1 MAFTPVATTDTLET
15 FRTRYNATP
24 LTIVD
29 DSSTSVD
36 ITLATDSLK
45 LSGGTG
51 IASAI
56 SGDTVTFN
64 LSNTGV
70 SAATYGSSTAIP
82 VLAVNAQGQITSAST
97 ASISTDLTLVDDA
110 STSATI
116 SLATDTLKISGG
128 TGTTSSIS
136 GDTVTIN
143 LDNTAVSAGSV
154 GSSSAIPVLTIDA
167 QGRITAAST
176 ASVSSDLT
184 IVDDSSTSET
194 ITLGSETLKFAGG
207 TGITTAITSGT
218 VTISKSGSS
227 AHRTLFKFT
236 ATSGQTTFS
245 GADASSNTLAY
256 STGNF
261 DVFLNGVLLDATDF
275 TASNGT
281 SVVLASAAA
290 ADDILSVLAYQT
302 DSLIQND
309 MNGSELILD
318 VDGDTSLTAD
328 TDDQIDVKIAGADDF
343 QFTANDFTALSG
355 SVISTDTINETTSAS
370 GVTIDSVLLKDGA
383 VDVNGTSDGIILDA
397 DADTTISADT
407 DDQIDIKIGNADEYQ
422 LTATTLD
429 AKGNDIYSL
438 QGKIGSD
445 AGDYLVYT
453 TDTQLDVYVNGN
465 NEFRFEADGDFHADG
480 DVIGFSTTVS
490 DVALKSDIE
499 VIPNALDKLDKI
511 KGYTFTRHNGTTS
524 AGIIAQEL
532 EKVLPEAVKEKK
544 LSLVDG
550 GTYKTV
556 QYDAI
561 HGLLIQAIK
570 ELKNEIRELKS

>member
-445 AGDYLVYT
+445 AGDYIVYT
-453 TDTQLDVYVNGN
+453 TDSQLDVYVNGN

-550 GTYKTV
+550 ETYKTV

-570 ELKNEIRELKS
+570 ELKKEIRELKS

>member
-29 DSSTSVD
+29 DSSTTVD

-64 LSNTGV
+64 LSNSGV

-110 STSATI
+110 SSSATI

-128 TGTTSSIS
+128 TGTTSAIS
-136 GDTVTIN
+136 GDTLTIN
-143 LDNTAVSAGSV
+143 LDNTSVSAGSV

-207 TGITTAITSGT
+207 TGVTTAITSGT
-218 VTISKSGSS
+218 VTISKSTTAS
-227 AHRTLFKFT
+227 RTLFKYT

-245 GADASSNTLAY
+245 GTDANGNTLAY
-256 STGNF
+256 TAGSF

-290 ADDILSVLAYQT
+290 TSDILTVLAYET
-302 DSLIQND
+302 DNLATFD
-309 MNGSELILD
+309 CNGSELILD
-318 VDGDTSLTAD
+318 ADADTSIHAN
-328 TDDQIDVKIAGADDF
+328 TDDQIDIKIAGADDF
-343 QFTANDFTALSG
+343 QFTANDFSVLSG
-355 SVISTDTINETTSAS
+355 STLNIDSGGTLACAGTLSTGFVGKQSMWIPASSMYPNTTSGCADLTQVELSNGPEIKVLDFDPSSDEHAQFTVAFPKEWNEGTVTFQAFFTVTGTNTGTVAWGLSGVAFADNGDQNTAFGTNVVATAKAHSGTSNDLDVSAESGAVTIAGSPSTDELVYFQIMRDVSADNQSGDARLLGIKLFFTTDA
-370 GVTIDSVLLKDGA
+370 L
-383 VDVNGTSDGIILDA
+383 TSD
-397 DADTTISADT
+397 
-407 DDQIDIKIGNADEYQ
+407 
-422 LTATTLD
+422 
-429 AKGNDIYSL
+429 
-438 QGKIGSD
+438 
-445 AGDYLVYT
+445 
-453 TDTQLDVYVNGN
+453 
-465 NEFRFEADGDFHADG
+465 
-480 DVIGFSTTVS
+480 
-490 DVALKSDIE
+490 
-499 VIPNALDKLDKI
+499 
-511 KGYTFTRHNGTTS
+511 
-524 AGIIAQEL
+524 
-532 EKVLPEAVKEKK
+532 
-544 LSLVDG
+544 
-550 GTYKTV
+550 
-556 QYDAI
+556 
-561 HGLLIQAIK
+561 
-570 ELKNEIRELKS
+570 

>member
-70 SAATYGSSTAIP
+70 SATTYGSSTAIP

-184 IVDDSSTSET
+184 IVDDSSTSEV
-194 ITLGSETLKFAGG
+194 ITLGTETLKFAGG

-218 VTISKSGSS
+218 VTISKSGST
-227 AHRTLFKFT
+227 AHRTLFKYT

-245 GADASSNTLAY
+245 GSDANGNTLAY

-275 TASNGT
+275 TATSGT

-290 ADDILSVLAYQT
+290 ASDIFTVLAYQT
-302 DSLIQND
+302 ESIIQND
-309 MNGSELILD
+309 QNGAELILD
-318 VDGDTSLTAD
+318 LDGDTSITAD
-328 TDDQIDVKIAGADDF
+328 TDDQIDVKIGGADDF
-343 QFTANDFTALSG
+343 AFKANSFEVQTG
-355 SVISTDTINETTSAS
+355 SI
-370 GVTIDSVLLKDGA
+370 IDM
-383 VDVNGTSDGIILDA
+383 NGTELVLDA
-397 DADTTISADT
+397 DADTSITADT
-407 DDQIDIKIGNADEYQ
+407 DDTIDIKIAGADEYQ

-429 AKGNDIYSL
+429 AKGNDILSL
-438 QGKIGSD
+438 QGKFGSD
-445 AGDYLVYT
+445 AGDYLVWT

-465 NEFRFEADGDFHADG
+465 NELRLESDGDLHVDN
-480 DVIGFSTTVS
+480 DVIAFSTTIAS

-499 VIPNALDKLDKI
+499 VIPNALDKIDSI
-511 KGYTFTRHNGTTS
+511 QGYTFKKLGKKS

-532 EKVLPEAVKEKK
+532 EKVLPEAVKE
-544 LSLVDG
+544 
-550 GTYKTV
+550 
-556 QYDAI
+556 
-561 HGLLIQAIK
+561 
-570 ELKNEIRELKS
+570 

>member
-15 FRTRYNATP
+15 FRTRYNATNIT
-24 LTIVD
+24 LVD
-29 DSSTSVD
+29 DASTSVD

-45 LSGGTG
+45 ISGGTG
-51 IASAI
+51 TASAI
-56 SGDTVTFN
+56 SGDTLTLN

-70 SAATYGSSTAIP
+70 SAASYGSSTAIP

-110 STSATI
+110 SSSATI

-128 TGTTSSIS
+128 TGTTSAIS
-136 GDTVTIN
+136 GDTLTIN

-184 IVDDSSTSET
+184 IVDDSSTSEV
-194 ITLGSETLKFAGG
+194 ITLGTETLKFAGG
-207 TGITTAITSGT
+207 TGISTAITSGT
-218 VTISKSGSS
+218 VTISKSSS
-227 AHRTLFKFT
+227 TAHRTLFKYT

-245 GADASSNTLAY
+245 GSDANGNTLAY
-256 STGNF
+256 ATGNF

-290 ADDILSVLAYQT
+290 ASDILSVLAYQT
-302 DSLIQND
+302 ESIIQND
-309 MNGSELILD
+309 QNGAELILD
-318 VDGDTSLTAD
+318 LDGDTSLTAD
-328 TDDQIDVKIAGADDF
+328 TDDQIDVKIGGADDF
-343 QFTANDFTALSG
+343 AFKANSFEVQTG
-355 SVISTDTINETTSAS
+355 SI
-370 GVTIDSVLLKDGA
+370 IDM
-383 VDVNGTSDGIILDA
+383 NGTELVLDA
-397 DADTTISADT
+397 DADTSITADT
-407 DDQIDIKIGNADEYQ
+407 DDTIDIKIANADEYQ

-453 TDTQLDVYVNGN
+453 TDTQFDVYVNGN
-465 NEFRFEADGDFHADG
+465 NELRLEADGDLHVDN
-480 DVIGFSTTVS
+480 DVIAFSTTIAS

-499 VIPNALDKLDKI
+499 VIPNALDKIDLI
-511 KGYTFTRHNGTTS
+511 QGYTFNKLGKKT

-532 EKVLPEAVKEKK
+532 EKVLPEAVKEKRLALYDNK
-544 LSLVDG
+544 
-550 GTYKTV
+550 TYKTV
-556 QYDAI
+556 EYDAI

-570 ELKNEIRELKS
+570 ELKDELRELKS

>member
-70 SAATYGSSTAIP
+70 SATTYGSSTAIP

-184 IVDDSSTSET
+184 IVDDSSTSEV
-194 ITLGSETLKFAGG
+194 ITLGTETLKFAGG
-207 TGITTAITSGT
+207 TGVTAALSSGT
-218 VTISKSGSS
+218 VTYSFDGTSF
-227 AHRTLFKFT
+227 TTFVYT

-245 GADASSNTLAY
+245 GADGNGNTLAY
-256 STGNF
+256 SSGKRN
-261 DVFLNGVLLDATDF
+261 VYLNGVLLDESDI

-290 ADDILSVLAYQT
+290 ANDILTVIAFAVNNIAVLDA
-302 DSLIQND
+302 
-309 MNGSELILD
+309 NGSEFVLD
-318 VDGDTSLTAD
+318 ADGDTSITAD
-328 TDDQIDVKIAGADDF
+328 VDDQIDFKVGGSDVGKLNSQVLGAPAVIEMGDDI
-343 QFTANDFTALSG
+343 TANLTITSGKNALAVG
-355 SVISTDTINETTSAS
+355 PLTIAS
-370 GVTIDSVLLKDGA
+370 GVTVTVPTGQ
-383 VDVNGTSDGIILDA
+383 VMVIL
-397 DADTTISADT
+397 
-407 DDQIDIKIGNADEYQ
+407 
-422 LTATTLD
+422 
-429 AKGNDIYSL
+429 
-438 QGKIGSD
+438 
-445 AGDYLVYT
+445 
-453 TDTQLDVYVNGN
+453 
-465 NEFRFEADGDFHADG
+465 
-480 DVIGFSTTVS
+480 
-490 DVALKSDIE
+490 
-499 VIPNALDKLDKI
+499 
-511 KGYTFTRHNGTTS
+511 
-524 AGIIAQEL
+524 
-532 EKVLPEAVKEKK
+532 
-544 LSLVDG
+544 
-550 GTYKTV
+550 
-556 QYDAI
+556 
-561 HGLLIQAIK
+561 
-570 ELKNEIRELKS
+570 

>member
-207 TGITTAITSGT
+207 TGISTAITSGT

-227 AHRTLFKFT
+227 AHRTLFKYT

-245 GADASSNTLAY
+245 GSDANGNTLAY

-445 AGDYLVYT
+445 AGDYIVYT
-453 TDTQLDVYVNGN
+453 TDSQLDVYVNGN

-532 EKVLPEAVKEKK
+532 EKVLPEAVKEKRLALYDNK
-544 LSLVDG
+544 
-550 GTYKTV
+550 TYKTV
-556 QYDAI
+556 EYDAI

>member
-445 AGDYLVYT
+445 AGDYIVYT
-453 TDTQLDVYVNGN
+453 TDSQLDVYVNGN

-480 DVIGFSTTVS
+480 DVIAFSTTIAS

-499 VIPNALDKLDKI
+499 VIPNALDKIDLI
-511 KGYTFTRHNGTTS
+511 QGYTFNKLGKKT

-532 EKVLPEAVKEKK
+532 EKVLPEAVKEKRLALYDNK
-544 LSLVDG
+544 
-550 GTYKTV
+550 TYKTV
-556 QYDAI
+556 EYDAI

>member
-82 VLAVNAQGQITSAST
+82 VLAVNNQGQITSAST

-207 TGITTAITSGT
+207 TGISTAITSGT
-218 VTISKSGSS
+218 VTISKSTST
-227 AHRTLFKFT
+227 AHRTLFKYT

-245 GADASSNTLAY
+245 GSDANGNTLAY
-256 STGNF
+256 TTNNF

-275 TASNGT
+275 TATSGT

-290 ADDILSVLAYQT
+290 ASDILSVLAYQT
-302 DSLIQND
+302 ESIIQND
-309 MNGSELILD
+309 QNGSELILD
-318 VDGDTSLTAD
+318 TDGDTSIT
-328 TDDQIDVKIAGADDF
+328 
-343 QFTANDFTALSG
+343 
-355 SVISTDTINETTSAS
+355 
-370 GVTIDSVLLKDGA
+370 
-383 VDVNGTSDGIILDA
+383 
-397 DADTTISADT
+397 ADT
-407 DDQIDIKIGNADEYQ
+407 DDQIDIKIAGADDFAFKANSFEVQTGSIIDMNGTELVLDADADTSITADTDDTIDIKIAGADEYQ

-429 AKGNDIYSL
+429 AKGNDILSL
-438 QGKIGSD
+438 QGKFGSD
-445 AGDYLVYT
+445 AGDYLVWT
-453 TDTQLDVYVNGN
+453 TDTQLDFYVNGN
-465 NEFRFEADGDFHADG
+465 NEVRLEADGDLHVDN
-480 DVIGFSTTVS
+480 DVIAFSTTIAS

-499 VIPNALDKLDKI
+499 VIPNALDKIDSI
-511 KGYTFTRHNGTTS
+511 QGYTFKKLGKKS

-544 LSLVDG
+544 LSLHDG
-550 GTYKTV
+550 KTYKTV
-556 QYDAI
+556 EYDAI

>member
-70 SAATYGSSTAIP
+70 SATTYGSSTAIP

-184 IVDDSSTSET
+184 IVDDSSTSEV
-194 ITLGSETLKFAGG
+194 ITLGTETLKFAGG
-207 TGITTAITSGT
+207 TGISTAITSGT
-218 VTISKSGSS
+218 VTISKSGST
-227 AHRTLFKFT
+227 AHRTLFKYT

-245 GADASSNTLAY
+245 GSDANGNTLAY

-275 TASNGT
+275 TATSGT

-290 ADDILSVLAYQT
+290 ASDIFTVLAYQT
-302 DSLIQND
+302 ESIIQND
-309 MNGSELILD
+309 QNGAELILD
-318 VDGDTSLTAD
+318 LDGDTSITAD
-328 TDDQIDVKIAGADDF
+328 TDDQIDVKIGGADDF
-343 QFTANDFTALSG
+343 AFKANSFEVQTG
-355 SVISTDTINETTSAS
+355 SI
-370 GVTIDSVLLKDGA
+370 IDM
-383 VDVNGTSDGIILDA
+383 NGTELVLDA
-397 DADTTISADT
+397 DADTSITADT
-407 DDQIDIKIGNADEYQ
+407 DDTIDIKIAGADEYQ

-429 AKGNDIYSL
+429 AKGNDILSL
-438 QGKIGSD
+438 QGKFGSD
-445 AGDYLVYT
+445 AGDYLVWT
-453 TDTQLDVYVNGN
+453 TDTQLDFYVNGN
-465 NEFRFEADGDFHADG
+465 NEVRLESDGDLHVDN
-480 DVIGFSTTVS
+480 DVIAFSTTIAS

-499 VIPNALDKLDKI
+499 VIPNALDKIDSI
-511 KGYTFTRHNGTTS
+511 QGYTFKKLGKKS

-544 LSLVDG
+544 LSLHDG
-550 GTYKTV
+550 KTYKTV
-556 QYDAI
+556 EYDAI

>member
-184 IVDDSSTSET
+184 IVDDSSTSEV
-194 ITLGSETLKFAGG
+194 ITLGTETLKFAGG

-218 VTISKSGSS
+218 VTISKSGST
-227 AHRTLFKFT
+227 AHRTLFKYT

-245 GADASSNTLAY
+245 GSDANGNTLAY

-275 TASNGT
+275 TATSGT

-290 ADDILSVLAYQT
+290 ASDIFTVLAYQT
-302 DSLIQND
+302 ESIIQND
-309 MNGSELILD
+309 QNGAELILD
-318 VDGDTSLTAD
+318 LDGDTSITAD
-328 TDDQIDVKIAGADDF
+328 TDDQIDVKIGGADDF
-343 QFTANDFTALSG
+343 AFKANSFEVQTG
-355 SVISTDTINETTSAS
+355 SI
-370 GVTIDSVLLKDGA
+370 IDM
-383 VDVNGTSDGIILDA
+383 NGTELVLDA
-397 DADTTISADT
+397 DADTSITADT
-407 DDQIDIKIGNADEYQ
+407 DDTIDIKIAGADEYQ

-429 AKGNDIYSL
+429 AKGNDILSL
-438 QGKIGSD
+438 QGKFGSD
-445 AGDYLVYT
+445 AGDYLVWT
-453 TDTQLDVYVNGN
+453 TDTQLDFYVNGN
-465 NEFRFEADGDFHADG
+465 NEVRLEADGDLHVDG
-480 DVIGFSTTVS
+480 DVIGFSTTIAS

-499 VIPNALDKLDKI
+499 VIPNALDKIDSI
-511 KGYTFTRHNGTTS
+511 QGYTFKKLGKKS

-544 LSLVDG
+544 LSLHDG
-550 GTYKTV
+550 KTYKTV
-556 QYDAI
+556 EYDAI

>member
-29 DSSTSVD
+29 DSSTTVD

-82 VLAVNAQGQITSAST
+82 VIAVNAQGQVTSAST

-110 STSATI
+110 SSSATI

-136 GDTVTIN
+136 GDTLTIN

-154 GSSSAIPVLTIDA
+154 GSSTAIPVLTIDA

-207 TGITTAITSGT
+207 TGVTTAITSGT
-218 VTISKSGSS
+218 VTISKSTTAS
-227 AHRTLFKFT
+227 RVLFKYT

-245 GADASSNTLAY
+245 GSDANGNTLAY
-256 STGNF
+256 IVGSF

-275 TASNGT
+275 TATNGT
-281 SVVLASAAA
+281 SVVLSSAAA
-290 ADDILSVLAYQT
+290 ASDILTVLAYEVDNLST
-302 DSLIQND
+302 FDT
-309 MNGSELILD
+309 NGSELILD
-318 VDGDTSLTAD
+318 ADGDTSIHAS
-328 TDDQIDVKIAGADDF
+328 TDDQV
-343 QFTANDFTALSG
+343 
-355 SVISTDTINETTSAS
+355 
-370 GVTIDSVLLKDGA
+370 
-383 VDVNGTSDGIILDA
+383 
-397 DADTTISADT
+397 
-407 DDQIDIKIGNADEYQ
+407 DIKIGGTDRFVIASTGAVSTVTTAADASLTLQSTHADALGAGLVLYQ
-422 LTATTLD
+422 NSASPADNDILAVITGQGRNDNSEDVIYSQIKTTATD
-429 AKGNDIYSL
+429 V
-438 QGKIGSD
+438 SD
-445 AGDYLVYT
+445 GA
-453 TDTQLDVYVNGN
+453 
-465 NEFRFEADGDFHADG
+465 EDGDINIFTMKAGTATEQVRIEHDGDLHVDG

-511 KGYTFTRHNGTTS
+511 KGYTFTRHNGKKS

-532 EKVLPEAVKEKK
+532 EKVLPEAVNEKT
-544 LSLVDG
+544 LALIDG
-550 GTYKTV
+550 KKYKAV
-556 QYDAI
+556 EYDAI